1 MCELS
6 RAERILLGAFLDMAR
21 LCLAR
26 ALKLLRCADAR
37 GLRARYDVLRADK
50 VLQRISARYVP
61 DDLWKGDVK

>member
-37 GLRARYDVLRADK
+37 GLRAQYDVLRADK
-50 VLQRISARYVP
+50 ALRLISARYVP
-61 DDLWKGDVK
+61 DDLWKGRED